1 MKKKEQD
8 IQAEQILGVIE
19 EFVKPKV
26 RKMAMAEYSTDRT
39 TNPWT
44 DAKLSMNKA
53 YDFNKFV
60 ETTSLCRFFY
70 RTEPVVSTVV
80 NKLVEIGIND
90 LVFSKNKLSDNEF
103 RLYKALKPKLMEFA
117 EQMAQEYLLSG
128 LVVPEV
134 GYGKIED
141 KEFIFSLG
149 VKKLSSLTLPD
160 SMWVR
165 DPKSIKILS
174 FMLSD
179 KPTYFVKIP
188 TEVVQFIKSGG
199 LLPDGTKN
207 EELYKLIIEFYPD
220 FVKAI
225 GDGKT
230 EVILENENIIRRK
243 YTSDNPYPI
252 SYITSSLDA
261 LQHKRKLRRM
271 DYTLIDKVISAI
283 LHIKVGSDEFP
294 ITESPEDQ
302 EYLAELNTQLK
313 LRGNNEQL
321 FERVFQLVTNHTV
334 EIAWVFPNVEI
345 LLNEKKYED
354 INQEILFGLG
364 FPRVLITGESQRTG
378 TSDPELAMLAPV
390 KTMENFRSKIIEV
403 IRDICTKVA
412 MENGFR
418 NSPNVEFKALS
429 LHNFADFINGLS
441 KLYDASALS
450 RTDLAR
456 VYGVDFMDQVEK
468 LEQENKELTQR
479 GLPTF
484 GPTPFGSNQG
494 PQTGQT
500 STGNDSKPEKKPT
513 PKAKE

>member
-1 MKKKEQD
+1 MTEKKLDTQSKNILQAVD
-8 IQAEQILGVIE
+8 ILS
-19 EFVKPKV
+19 KPKV
-26 RKMAMAEYSTDRT
+26 KGIAFAEWSTDRT
-39 TNPWT
+39 VNPWT

-60 ETTSLCRFFY
+60 ETTQLCRFFY

-90 LVFSKNKLSDNEF
+90 LIFSKNKLSDNEF
-103 RLYKALKPKLMEFA
+103 RLYKALKPRLLEFA
-117 EQMAQEYLLSG
+117 EQMAQEFLLSG
-128 LVVPEV
+128 LVVPEI

-141 KEFIFSLG
+141 KEFIFSSFG
-149 VKKLSSLTLPD
+149 IKKISSLTLPD

-199 LLPDGTKN
+199 TLPDGTKN
-207 EELYKLIIEFYPD
+207 EELFKLIIEFYPD

-225 GDGKT
+225 GAGKT
-230 EVILENENIIRRK
+230 EVLLENDNIIRRK

-252 SYITSSLDA
+252 SYVTSSLDA

-271 DYTLIDKVISAI
+271 DYTLIDKVQSAI
-283 LHIKVGSDEFP
+283 LHVKVGSDEFP

-302 EYLAELNTQLK
+302 KYLEELNTQLK

-321 FERVFQLVTNHTV
+321 LERVFQLVTNHTV
-334 EIAWVFPNVEI
+334 EIAWVFPNVDL
-345 LLNEKKYED
+345 LLNDKKYED

-412 MENGFR
+412 MDNNFKT
-418 NSPNVEFKALS
+418 SPNVEFKALS

-468 LEQENKELTQR
+468 LEIENKELTAR

-484 GPTPFGSNQG
+484 GPTPFGSNQT
-494 PQTGQT
+494 PQNGQT
-500 STGNDSKPEKKPT
+500 STESKPKTEKKPV
-513 PKAKE
+513 